1 MDIFLETER
10 LILRRLT
17 LDDAANLYE
26 LDNDPDV
33 MRFINGGQPADYEVI
48 RMQTLPRFLACYDEY
63 AAYGFWA
70 AIEKSSGE
78 FIGWFHF
85 RPGAGNPEDIEL
97 GYRLHKAAW
106 GKGYATEGSRALI
119 RKGFTE
125 LGTQRVVAHTLAMN
139 TRSRRV
145 MEKAGLKFVRTFTYE
160 GTPGAW
166 HVGQA
171 AVAYA
176 LDKQEWTPEEDAATR
191 REDSAAR

>member
-1 MDIFLETER
+1 MGI
-10 LILRRLT
+10 
-17 LDDAANLYE
+17 ASW
-26 LDNDPDV
+26 
-33 MRFINGGQPADYEVI
+33 INGPVSNWTHRCSSASNSVRKGLNGY
-48 RMQTLPRFLACYDEY
+48 LACYDEY
-63 AAYGFWA
+63 EAYGFWA

-97 GYRLHKAAW
+97 GYRLRKAAW
-106 GKGYATEGSRALI
+106 GQGYATEGARALI

-125 LGTQRVVAHTLAMN
+125 LDTQRVVAHTLAMN

-145 MEKAGLKFVRTFTYE
+145 MEKAGLKFARAFTYE

-171 AVAYA
+171 AVEYA
-176 LDKQEWTPEEDAATR
+176 LDKRAWTDEHSSLA
-191 REDSAAR
+191 